1 MGKVI
6 DAAEQRLE
14 EELER
19 KIADAKAEY
28 KERLEEELE
37 RAEDDTDKMIKD
49 DKAELQEK
57 AEKRMKELRKDAQ
70 DDEEIQEL
78 KDKVAVCEKKTKQK
92 SQQLSAARKRLAKL
106 HAGDDD
112 DSGRD

>member
-1 MGKVI
+1 M
-6 DAAEQRLE
+6 

-37 RAEDDTDKMIKD
+37 RAEEDTDKMIKD
-49 DKAELQEK
+49 DKEELKAK
-57 AEKRMKELRKDAQ
+57 AEKKMKAQ
-70 DDEEIQEL
+70 KEDVGEDEEIQEF
-78 KDKVAVCEKKTKQK
+78 KDKVAVCEKRTKQK

-106 HAGDDD
+106 HAGGDDD